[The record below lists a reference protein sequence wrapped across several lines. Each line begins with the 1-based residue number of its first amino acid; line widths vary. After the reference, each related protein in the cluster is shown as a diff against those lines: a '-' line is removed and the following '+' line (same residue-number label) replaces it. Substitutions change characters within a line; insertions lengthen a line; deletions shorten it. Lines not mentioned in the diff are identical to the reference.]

1 MLDVL
6 TKGCNKFKVDCM
18 ETAIVLGS
26 LVLILLCN
34 ISWHLYCKDEESKH
48 KKVES
53 LLNDKLIS
61 QHDELNLLTHK
72 IKILE
77 QHIKDVCSG
86 DYLIKDVK
94 GEFSVCNHDVFYSVY
109 ESADTPQHKTPIVLF
124 DRTLLRDDVTDE
136 DIANKI
142 TIINK

>member
-6 TKGCNKFKVDCM
+6 TKGCNKFKVDYM
-18 ETAIVLGS
+18 ETAIILGS

-77 QHIKDVCSG
+77 QYMKDVCSG
-86 DYLIKDVK
+86 DSEREENAKYLYRVTNGWTSCNSDNEWAEKELV
-94 GEFSVCNHDVFYSVY
+94 EFQRQMS
-109 ESADTPQHKTPIVLF
+109 E
-124 DRTLLRDDVTDE
+124 
-136 DIANKI
+136 
-142 TIINK
+142 IINWGSRKEENINK

>member
-1 MLDVL
+1 MDVL

-18 ETAIVLGS
+18 VQKFRKKPVVIEAIQFLEENINDCLDFCPKAVEGGIQTKVQKH
-26 LVLILLCN
+26 LVVPTNGTFQICN
-34 ISWHLYCKDEESKH
+34 
-48 KKVES
+48 V
-53 LLNDKLIS
+53 
-61 QHDELNLLTHK
+61 
-72 IKILE
+72 
-77 QHIKDVCSG
+77 G